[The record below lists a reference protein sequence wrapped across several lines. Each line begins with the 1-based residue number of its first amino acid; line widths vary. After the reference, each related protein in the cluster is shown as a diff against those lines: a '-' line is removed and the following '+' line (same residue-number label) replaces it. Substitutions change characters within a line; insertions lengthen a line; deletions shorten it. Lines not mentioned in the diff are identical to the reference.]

1 MEYDESSQES
11 GYVVEEKRAV
21 AVMFPSF
28 LAAFRRILTRFGL
41 RPTLRKHSIR
51 DAVTLAFEL
60 DVTLLILSY
69 TYQRT

>member
-51 DAVTLAFEL
+51 DAVTSAL
-60 DVTLLILSY
+60 DVTLSS
-69 TYQRT
+69 